1 MVPLWVLTIFTEF
14 FFELR
19 HIDETRNWSTLWT
32 PRGKFPTVG
41 RVQKIMNSFVQL
53 KSAATPAA
61 SRAGLA
67 AVLIL
72 LSACSATTINISGT
86 FPAPLVRKLPLTVG
100 VYYDEAFLNHSFIEI
115 NDNTGD
121 DQYIINSGASQV
133 ALFNTM
139 LPAVFEE
146 VVLLDSMDDA
156 ADYTNLDAVFIPAI
170 EEFQVG
176 LPQKTRLNV
185 YEIWVKYNMRLAGAN
200 GDYIADWVMTAY
212 GKSPEETFQSVDAGV
227 NDAANVA
234 LRDLAA
240 SFTLGFSRIPEV
252 NDWLRSQN
260 IQDE

>member
-1 MVPLWVLTIFTEF
+1 M
-14 FFELR
+14 
-19 HIDETRNWSTLWT
+19 NWSI
-32 PRGKFPTVG
+32 
-41 RVQKIMNSFVQL
+41 QQL
-53 KSAATPAA
+53 KVRDA
-61 SRAGLA
+61 RAGLKTSCLLVI
-67 AVLIL
+67 AVL
-72 LSACSATTINISGT
+72 LSACSAATINITGT
-86 FPAPLVRKLPLTVG
+86 FPAPLVSKLPLTVG
-100 VYYDEAFLNHSFIEI
+100 VYYDDAFFNHSYIEI

-146 VVLLDSMDDA
+146 VVLLDSMDNAGEMTD
-156 ADYTNLDAVFIPAI
+156 LDAVFVPAI

-185 YEIWVKYNMRLAGAN
+185 YEIWVKYNMRLSDTN

-240 SFTLGFSRIPEV
+240 SFTLGFSNIPEV
-252 NDWLRSQN
+252 NEWLRSENVLDQ
-260 IQDE
+260 Q

>member
-1 MVPLWVLTIFTEF
+1 MAARRFILPATVVL
-14 FFELR
+14 LV
-19 HIDETRNWSTLWT
+19 SC
-32 PRGKFPTVG
+32 
-41 RVQKIMNSFVQL
+41 
-53 KSAATPAA
+53 SAAT
-61 SRAGLA
+61 
-67 AVLIL
+67 IDI
-72 LSACSATTINISGT
+72 TGT

-100 VYYDEAFLNHSFIEI
+100 VYYDDAFTNYSFIEI

-133 ALFNTM
+133 ALFDTM

-146 VVLLDSMDDA
+146 VVHLDSIDNA
-156 ADYTNLDAVFIPAI
+156 GDYSNLDAVFVPAI

-185 YEIWVKYNMRLAGAN
+185 YEIWVKYNMRLAKAN

-240 SFTLGFSRIPEV
+240 SFTLGFSNIPEV
-252 NDWLRSQN
+252 NEWLKSEN
-260 IQDE
+260 VLGE

>member
-1 MVPLWVLTIFTEF
+1 MMQMMQLIAGQVFQNPDAGRLAGIKCSLLAMVLLLT
-14 FFELR
+14 
-19 HIDETRNWSTLWT
+19 
-32 PRGKFPTVG
+32 
-41 RVQKIMNSFVQL
+41 
-53 KSAATPAA
+53 
-61 SRAGLA
+61 
-67 AVLIL
+67 
-72 LSACSATTINISGT
+72 ACSATTINIEGT
-86 FPAPLVRKLPLTVG
+86 FPAPLVQKLPLTVG
-100 VYYDEAFLNHSFIEI
+100 VYYDAAFSNHSFIEI

-139 LPAVFEE
+139 LPAVFEQ
-146 VVLLDSMDDA
+146 VIQLDSIESA
-156 ADYTNLDAVFIPAI
+156 ASMSGIDAVFVPAI

-185 YEIWVKYNMRLAGAN
+185 YEIWVKYNMRLAQSN

-240 SFTLGFSRIPEV
+240 SFTLGFSNIPEI
-252 NDWLRSQN
+252 NEWLRSQN
-260 IQDE
+260 VMEE

>member
-1 MVPLWVLTIFTEF
+1 
-14 FFELR
+14 
-19 HIDETRNWSTLWT
+19 
-32 PRGKFPTVG
+32 
-41 RVQKIMNSFVQL
+41 MNSRTIILITATAAGFNSAVCFL
-53 KSAATPAA
+53 KSRYRQIGLLA
-61 SRAGLA
+61 SFIMLT
-67 AVLIL
+67 
-72 LSACSATTINISGT
+72 ACSATTIDIEGT
-86 FPAPLVRKLPLTVG
+86 FPAPLVQKIPLKIG
-100 VYYDEAFLNHSFIEI
+100 VIYDDAFSSHSYIEI

-121 DQYIINSGASQV
+121 DQYIINSGSSQI

-146 VVLLDSMDDA
+146 VVQLDSLDSA
-156 ADYTNLDAVFIPAI
+156 ADQDDLDAVFVPAI

-185 YEIWVKYNMRLAGAN
+185 YEIWVKYNMRLAQAN

-240 SFTLGFSRIPEV
+240 SFTLGFSNIPEV
-252 NDWLRSQN
+252 NEWLRSEN
-260 IQDE
+260 VLGE

>member
-1 MVPLWVLTIFTEF
+1 MNIRVRLPHFVMAARRFILPATVVL
-14 FFELR
+14 LV
-19 HIDETRNWSTLWT
+19 SC
-32 PRGKFPTVG
+32 
-41 RVQKIMNSFVQL
+41 
-53 KSAATPAA
+53 SAAT
-61 SRAGLA
+61 
-67 AVLIL
+67 IDI
-72 LSACSATTINISGT
+72 TGT

-100 VYYDEAFLNHSFIEI
+100 VYYDDAFTNYSFIEI

-133 ALFNTM
+133 ALFDTM

-146 VVLLDSMDDA
+146 VVHLDSIDNA
-156 ADYTNLDAVFIPAI
+156 GDYSNLDAVFVPAI

-185 YEIWVKYNMRLAGAN
+185 YEIWVKYNMRLAKAN

-240 SFTLGFSRIPEV
+240 SFTLGFSNIPEV
-252 NDWLRSQN
+252 NEWLKSEN
-260 IQDE
+260 VLGE